1 MVENVG
7 GKELWAQLRSL
18 HLKQRFYVTFW
29 KESIIH
35 QEWID
40 FETERLYVTIE
51 NERLDHTRAYDS
63 TGGWFLRD
71 GEFERFTDDH
81 LALERG
87 FWKRD
92 MFRSFHLMAS
102 DDPSIE
108 LRMNGEDRLEVYEN
122 GGEILC
128 WFKLSPSNEPI
139 LWGAAVGDYPIEF
152 IFGPLR
158 RYGNIRVPAWGG
170 FTDGSWRFDMLQAR
184 GSVKPPPVSYAP
196 PQE

>member
-108 LRMNGEDRLEVYEN
+108 LRTVLVQIESQQRTDPVGSGRGRL
-122 GGEILC
+122 
-128 WFKLSPSNEPI
+128 SH
-139 LWGAAVGDYPIEF
+139 
-152 IFGPLR
+152 
-158 RYGNIRVPAWGG
+158 
-170 FTDGSWRFDMLQAR
+170 
-184 GSVKPPPVSYAP
+184 
-196 PQE
+196 